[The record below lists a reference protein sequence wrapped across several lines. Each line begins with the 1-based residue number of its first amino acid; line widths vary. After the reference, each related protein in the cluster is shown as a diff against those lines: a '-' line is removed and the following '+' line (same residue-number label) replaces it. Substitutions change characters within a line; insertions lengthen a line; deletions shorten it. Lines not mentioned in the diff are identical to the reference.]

1 MEKQLES
8 VVDDISIIKSVIEK
22 TRRSFVGFSKIFI
35 IWGCMYIAMSLLSF
49 VQNMNIEA
57 TMTFYNNVPL
67 LVYLVPAVFF
77 GIGGLVYF
85 SVVRKQPLIG
95 LERHL
100 MTMWILV
107 IFAQLI
113 RMSIEIPMD
122 ADTSTMVV
130 KTSNFAF
137 VSYVL
142 GIGLIMT
149 GILTELKNFKFIGGV
164 YILLALVHS
173 YAPSFVGGLSITR
186 AMDSLGYVIMPFTLL
201 YVGVYLRRQS
211 ERG

>member
-22 TRRSFVGFSKIFI
+22 TRRSFAGFSKIFI

-67 LVYLVPAVFF
+67 LVYLIPAVFF

-100 MTMWILV
+100 MTMWVLV
-107 IFAQLI
+107 IFVQLI
-113 RMSIEIPMD
+113 RMNVEIPMD
-122 ADTSTMVV
+122 ADTTTMIV

>member
-67 LVYLVPAVFF
+67 LVYLIPAVFF

-100 MTMWILV
+100 MTMWVLV
-107 IFAQLI
+107 IFVQLI
-113 RMSIEIPMD
+113 RMNVEIPMD
-122 ADTSTMVV
+122 ADTTTMIV
-130 KTSNFAF
+130 KTSNFTF

-201 YVGVYLRRQS
+201 YVGVYLKRQS

>member
-8 VVDDISIIKSVIEK
+8 VVDDISIIKSIIEK
-22 TRRSFVGFSKIFI
+22 TRRSFTGFSKIFI
-35 IWGCMYIAMSLLSF
+35 IWGCMYIVMSFLSF
-49 VQNMNIEA
+49 IQNMNIEA
-57 TMTFYNNVPL
+57 TMAFYNDIPF
-67 LVYLVPAVFF
+67 LVYLIPVVFF

-122 ADTSTMVV
+122 ADTTTMVV

-149 GILTELKNFKFIGGV
+149 GILTELKNFKFVGGV

-186 AMDSLGYVIMPFTLL
+186 SMDTLGYVIMPFTLL
-201 YVGVYLRRQS
+201 YVGVYLKRQS